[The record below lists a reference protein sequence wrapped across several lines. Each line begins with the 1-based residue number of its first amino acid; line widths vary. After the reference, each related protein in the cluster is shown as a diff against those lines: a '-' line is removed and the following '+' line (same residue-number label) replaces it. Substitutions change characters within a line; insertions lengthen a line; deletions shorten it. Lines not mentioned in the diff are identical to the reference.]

1 MSYLNYEGNRIF
13 YEETGKGKPLILLHG
28 NTASSKM
35 LASII
40 PLFSENHHV
49 ITIDFLGC
57 GQSDRIRDWPTDCGM
72 NGQNRLLLY
81 VTI

>member
-28 NTASSKM
+28 NTALSKM